1 MESGLFLL
9 LPSLANP
16 PETPS
21 KTIKTAAIFNEAEV
35 ALVAQRLPGGCSLDE
50 AREALNCA
58 INSPTVRDIIHQHS
72 PPPLTDVMAPE
83 ARDWRVKVALRLL
96 LLRRLVRLQLCTD
109 LEVCWSALEK
119 ANWSVEKA
127 VNSLIYG

>member
-1 MESGLFLL
+1 MFLPVFRLEDFSESF
-9 LPSLANP
+9 NP
-16 PETPS
+16 TS
-21 KTIKTAAIFNEAEV
+21 YNTAIFDDSEIEMV
-35 ALVAQRLPGGCSLDE
+35 AKTLPGGCSLAE

-58 INSPTVRDIIHQHS
+58 ISSPTARNIIHLHT
-72 PPPLTDVMAPE
+72 PPPMADVLAPG

-119 ANWSVEKA
+119 ADWSVERA
-127 VNSLIYG
+127 VNFLIYG